1 MCVGEV
7 RKLQIPPELGYGSAG
22 MGKIPKNAV
31 LIFEVELIKI
41 ERKDEF

>member
-1 MCVGEV
+1 MCAGEI
-7 RKLQIPPELGYGSAG
+7 RKLQIPPDQAYGASAV
-22 MGKIPKNAV
+22 GKIPKNSV

>member
-1 MCVGEV
+1 MCSGEV
-7 RKLQIPPELGYGSAG
+7 RKLQIPPELAYGNTAV
-22 MGKIPKNAV
+22 GKIPKNSV

>member
-7 RKLQIPPELGYGSAG
+7 RKLQIPSELGYGSSA
-22 MGKIPKNAV
+22 MGKIPANSV

-41 ERKDEF
+41 ERKEEF